1 MHVMEKMRS
10 QTGANV
16 ATQMVATT
24 ESFDQPWAGGTKGGS
39 GVPRSQGGILGQ
51 KPKLWR
57 VCTRQGG
64 DATATGAVT

>member
-1 MHVMEKMRS
+1 
-10 QTGANV
+10 
-16 ATQMVATT
+16 MVATA
-24 ESFDQPWAGGTKGGS
+24 ESFNQPWAGGTKGGN

-57 VCTRQGG
+57 VCTCQGG